1 MVHEVTAGRVRVL
14 DRFCSNVSIF
24 FNVPIPV
31 LVTHSSFSFYIV
43 TSKLSPF
50 SDCCAGQVIEGQA
63 QRVHNLTIM
72 NKKGAGLP
80 LLECPRKK
88 SLSQSEIG

>member
-1 MVHEVTAGRVRVL
+1 MKLLLVGLGFSTGFVPM
-14 DRFCSNVSIF
+14 FQFF

-50 SDCCAGQVIEGQA
+50 SDCCAGQVIEGQ
-63 QRVHNLTIM
+63 L
-72 NKKGAGLP
+72 
-80 LLECPRKK
+80 
-88 SLSQSEIG
+88 

>member
-1 MVHEVTAGRVRVL
+1 MVHEVTADRVGVL
-14 DRFCSNVSIF
+14 DRFCSNVLMF

-50 SDCCAGQVIEGQA
+50 SDCCAGQVIERHA
-63 QRVHNLTIM
+63 LIVHNLTIM
-72 NKKGAGLP
+72 NK
-80 LLECPRKK
+80 
-88 SLSQSEIG
+88 